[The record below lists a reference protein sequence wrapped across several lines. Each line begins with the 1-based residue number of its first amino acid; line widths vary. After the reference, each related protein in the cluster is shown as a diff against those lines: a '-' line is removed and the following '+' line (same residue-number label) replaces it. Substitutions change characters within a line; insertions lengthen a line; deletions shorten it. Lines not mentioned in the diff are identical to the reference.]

1 VPSNLPRGL
10 IIGWQQRVCSLN
22 TQVSFKIEPY
32 FGRVI
37 LQFSALGGERERREE
52 AGASSRRMNK
62 GGKDG
67 GSKGYCSQ
75 RHVGRLIDVAFITS

>member
-1 VPSNLPRGL
+1 
-10 IIGWQQRVCSLN
+10 
-22 TQVSFKIEPY
+22 
-32 FGRVI
+32 

-62 GGKDG
+62 GGKEG